1 VAEPVAPA
9 TAGADAKLYNTCTV
23 WDPTGALI
31 AKHRKMH
38 LFDIDIPGRITF
50 KESDSL
56 TAGDSLSSFTTP
68 WGKIGLGICYDLRF
82 PQLSNILRFR
92 DNCDMLIFPGA
103 FNTTTGPAHWELLLR
118 SRAVDNQLF
127 VLACSPA
134 RNPDA
139 SYQAYGHSSVVDPWG
154 EVVAT
159 TSHEEDI
166 VTATIDSEQVKEVR
180 TRIPVSQQRR
190 EDVYV
195 DVAWKGSSE
204 GIMDAT
210 RAACARVPSTLGGF
224 FSLG

>member
-1 VAEPVAPA
+1 
-9 TAGADAKLYNTCTV
+9 
-23 WDPTGALI
+23 
-31 AKHRKMH
+31 MH
-38 LFDIDIPGRITF
+38 LFDIDIPDRITF

-82 PQLSNILRFR
+82 PQLSSILRYSHG
-92 DNCDMLIFPGA
+92 CDMLIFPGA

-134 RNPDA
+134 RNADA

-159 TSHEEDI
+159 TAHEEDI
-166 VTATIDSEQVKEVR
+166 VTATVDSELVREVR
-180 TRIPVSQQRR
+180 SRIPVAAQRR
-190 EDVYV
+190 LDVYD
-195 DVAWKGSSE
+195 DVAWKGTSE
-204 GIMDAT
+204 GIVGAT
-210 RAACARVPSTLGGF
+210 RAACAKVPSTLGGF